1 MLDLNPEI
9 VCFIIDRAH
18 AFHAKEQ
25 VTIPEEPTNPGDDWG
40 TQILAD
46 HSSDLTYLE
55 LKTTIEDLEPDQQV
69 TLIALMWVGRGDYD
83 VKDWETA
90 VQDAQD
96 SWNTRTANYLIGTPL
111 LADYLSEALDLLGY
125 SCES

>member
-18 AFHAKEQ
+18 AFQVKEQ
-25 VTIPEEPTNPGDDWG
+25 VVIPEEPTNPGDDWG
-40 TQILAD
+40 IQVLAD

-55 LKTTIEDLEPDQQV
+55 LKSTIEDLEPDQQV

-90 VQDAQD
+90 LQDAQD

>member
-18 AFHAKEQ
+18 AFQVKEQ
-25 VTIPEEPTNPGDDWG
+25 VVIPEEPTNPGDDWG
-40 TQILAD
+40 RQVLAD

-55 LKTTIEDLEPDQQV
+55 LKSTIEDLEPDQQV

-83 VKDWETA
+83 VKNWETA